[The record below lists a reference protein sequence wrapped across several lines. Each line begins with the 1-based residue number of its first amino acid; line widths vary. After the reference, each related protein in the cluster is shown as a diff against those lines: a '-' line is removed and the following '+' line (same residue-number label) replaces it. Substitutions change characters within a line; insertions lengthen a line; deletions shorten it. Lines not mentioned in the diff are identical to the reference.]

1 MIKYFKHKKDKIY
14 ISKKKKK
21 NTFRVKFANIIQ
33 PFSGNL
39 ESDSTSA
46 LSNTLSQMFKKKLD
60 NNLFF
65 NWIPHCLNP
74 LSNISTLNLN
84 GSIADASLLQVPPQI
99 PPMCRMH
106 RFILWE

>member
-1 MIKYFKHKKDKIY
+1 MIKYFKHFKYKKDKIY
-14 ISKKKKK
+14 IPPPQKK
-21 NTFRVKFANIIQ
+21 TFCVKFANIIQ

-46 LSNTLSQMFKKKLD
+46 LSNILFKKKLD

-65 NWIPHCLNP
+65 NWIPQCLNP

-84 GSIADASLLQVPPQI
+84 GSIADASLLQVPPKI
-99 PPMCRMH
+99 PPIC
-106 RFILWE
+106 